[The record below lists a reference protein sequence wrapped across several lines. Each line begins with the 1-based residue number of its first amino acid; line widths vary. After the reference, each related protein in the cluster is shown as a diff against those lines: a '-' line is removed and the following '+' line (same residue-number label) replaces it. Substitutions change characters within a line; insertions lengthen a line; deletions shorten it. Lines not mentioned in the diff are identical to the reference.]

1 MQPFE
6 NRVGF
11 KLSFDRSEKRRESAR
26 EKFTPTRSR
35 IVMRAVLTTGVG
47 FAAPPR
53 KSRASYARRTPQ
65 LSVTCRN
72 RILFREGEVQREDDG
87 VVSVSLSSADPRA
100 VHARDVLKV
109 RKGDTLRVGVLN
121 DAPATADVHTCPT
134 DADPSGELTLRW
146 RAGEERDDPDTAR
159 RALSSRAASVLGGV
173 ADGFRGAAY
182 DGIATH
188 GRFHDT
194 SVRIDLLLAVPRPK
208 VLKRLWAPLASLGV
222 GAVYLTNA
230 ARVEK
235 CYFDASSVAAETVQ
249 RELIRGLEQSGD
261 VFVPRVTLV
270 KRFPAVLDA
279 IGVTGRDPRR
289 ESVRAL
295 TASLDEAKEKAARR
309 ALDESPADDVRH
321 RLLADDLD
329 TPLMLVAQPG
339 STVTLRRAL
348 RGAGADAWG
357 YGPRRVVLAIGPE
370 GGWSDHELS
379 VLRKGGFAEVALGN
393 RTLATDVACVALIA
407 AIKERTESW

>member
-1 MQPFE
+1 
-6 NRVGF
+6 
-11 KLSFDRSEKRRESAR
+11 
-26 EKFTPTRSR
+26 
-35 IVMRAVLTTGVG
+35 MRAVLTTGVG
-47 FAAPPR
+47 FTAPPR
-53 KSRASYARRTPQ
+53 RSRASQARRTPR

-72 RILFREGEVQREDDG
+72 RILFREGEVQRGDDG
-87 VVSVSLSSADPRA
+87 DVSVSLSSADPRA

-109 RKGDTLRVGVLN
+109 CKGDTLRVGVLN
-121 DAPATADVHTCPT
+121 DAPATADVRACPT
-134 DADPSGELTLRW
+134 DADPSADLTLRW

-159 RALSSRAASVLGGV
+159 RALSSHLAPGVL
-173 ADGFRGAAY
+173 RGAAAEL
-182 DGIATH
+182 GVAKH
-188 GRFHDT
+188 GGTSVHDT

-208 VLKRLWAPLASLGV
+208 VLRRLWAPLASLGV

-279 IGVTGRDPRR
+279 IGVTGRDPKR

-295 TASLDEAKEKAARR
+295 TASLEDDPENENEKAPPDGRR
-309 ALDESPADDVRH
+309 DRRRRADDVD
-321 RLLADDLD
+321 A
-329 TPLMLVAQPG
+329 PLMLVAQPG
-339 STVTLRRAL
+339 SAVTLRRAL

-357 YGPRRVVLAIGPE
+357 YGPKRVVLAIGPE

-379 VLRKGGFAEVALGN
+379 VLTEGGFQEVALGN
-393 RTLATDVACVALIA
+393 RTLATDVACVALVA
-407 AIKERTESW
+407 AVKERTESW

>member
-1 MQPFE
+1 
-6 NRVGF
+6 
-11 KLSFDRSEKRRESAR
+11 
-26 EKFTPTRSR
+26 
-35 IVMRAVLTTGVG
+35 MRAVLTTGVG

-53 KSRASYARRTPQ
+53 RSRAFHARRTPR

-72 RILFREGEVQREDDG
+72 RILFREGEVQRGDDG
-87 VVSVSLSSADPRA
+87 DVSVSLSSADPRA

-109 RKGDTLRVGVLN
+109 CKGDTLRVGVLN
-121 DAPATADVHTCPT
+121 DAPATADVRACPT
-134 DADPSGELTLRW
+134 DADPSADLTLRW

-159 RALSSRAASVLGGV
+159 RALSSHLAPVVL
-173 ADGFRGAAY
+173 RGAAAEL
-182 DGIATH
+182 GVAKH
-188 GRFHDT
+188 GGTSVHDT

-208 VLKRLWAPLASLGV
+208 VLRRLWAPLASLGV

-279 IGVTGRDPRR
+279 IGVTGRDPKR

-295 TASLDEAKEKAARR
+295 TASLEDDENEKAFRQRR
-309 ALDESPADDVRH
+309 ADDVD
-321 RLLADDLD
+321 A
-329 TPLMLVAQPG
+329 PLMLVAQPG
-339 STVTLRRAL
+339 SAVTLRRAL

-357 YGPRRVVLAIGPE
+357 YGPKRVVLAIGPE

-379 VLRKGGFAEVALGN
+379 VLTEGGFQEVALGN
-393 RTLATDVACVALIA
+393 RTLATDVACVALVA
-407 AIKERTESW
+407 AVKERTESW

>member
-1 MQPFE
+1 
-6 NRVGF
+6 
-11 KLSFDRSEKRRESAR
+11 
-26 EKFTPTRSR
+26 
-35 IVMRAVLTTGVG
+35 MRAVLTTGVG

-53 KSRASYARRTPQ
+53 RSRASQARRTPR

-72 RILFREGEVQREDDG
+72 RILFREGEVQRGDDG
-87 VVSVSLSSADPRA
+87 DVSVSLSSADPRA

-109 RKGDTLRVGVLN
+109 CKGDTLRVGVLN
-121 DAPATADVHTCPT
+121 DAPATADVRACPT
-134 DADPSGELTLRW
+134 DADPSADLTLRW

-159 RALSSRAASVLGGV
+159 RALSSHLAPGVL
-173 ADGFRGAAY
+173 RGAAAEL
-182 DGIATH
+182 GVAKH
-188 GRFHDT
+188 GGTSVHDT

-208 VLKRLWAPLASLGV
+208 VLRRLWAPLASLGV

-270 KRFPAVLDA
+270 KRFPAALDA
-279 IGVTGRDPRR
+279 IGVTGRDPKR

-295 TASLDEAKEKAARR
+295 TASLEDDPSSNENEKAPPDGRR
-309 ALDESPADDVRH
+309 DRRRRADDVD
-321 RLLADDLD
+321 A
-329 TPLMLVAQPG
+329 PLMLVAQPG
-339 STVTLRRAL
+339 SAVTLRRAL

-357 YGPRRVVLAIGPE
+357 YGPKRVVLAIGPE

-379 VLRKGGFAEVALGN
+379 VLTEGGFREVALGN
-393 RTLATDVACVALIA
+393 RTLATDVACVALVA
-407 AIKERTESW
+407 AVKERTESW

>member
-1 MQPFE
+1 
-6 NRVGF
+6 
-11 KLSFDRSEKRRESAR
+11 
-26 EKFTPTRSR
+26 
-35 IVMRAVLTTGVG
+35 MRAVLTTGVG

-53 KSRASYARRTPQ
+53 RSRASQARRTPR

-72 RILFREGEVQREDDG
+72 RILFREGEVQRGDDG
-87 VVSVSLSSADPRA
+87 DVSVSLSSADPRA

-109 RKGDTLRVGVLN
+109 CKGDTLRVGVLN
-121 DAPATADVHTCPT
+121 DAPATADVRACPT
-134 DADPSGELTLRW
+134 DADPSADLTLRW

-159 RALSSRAASVLGGV
+159 RALSSHLAPGVL
-173 ADGFRGAAY
+173 RGAAAEL
-182 DGIATH
+182 GVAKH
-188 GRFHDT
+188 GGTSVHDT

-208 VLKRLWAPLASLGV
+208 VLRRLWAPLASLGV

-279 IGVTGRDPRR
+279 IGVTGRDPKR

-295 TASLDEAKEKAARR
+295 TASLEDDPENENEKEKAPPDGRR
-309 ALDESPADDVRH
+309 DRRRRADDVD
-321 RLLADDLD
+321 A
-329 TPLMLVAQPG
+329 PLMLVAQPG
-339 STVTLRRAL
+339 SAVTLRRAL

-357 YGPRRVVLAIGPE
+357 YGPKRVVLAIGPE

-379 VLRKGGFAEVALGN
+379 VLTEGGFQEVALGN
-393 RTLATDVACVALIA
+393 RTLATDVACVALVA
-407 AIKERTESW
+407 AVKERTESW

>member
-1 MQPFE
+1 
-6 NRVGF
+6 
-11 KLSFDRSEKRRESAR
+11 
-26 EKFTPTRSR
+26 
-35 IVMRAVLTTGVG
+35 MRAVLTAGVG

-53 KSRASYARRTPQ
+53 KSRASYARRTPR

-87 VVSVSLSSADPRA
+87 DVSVSLSSADPRA

-121 DAPATADVHTCPT
+121 DAPATANVHTCPT

-279 IGVTGRDPRR
+279 IGVTGRDPKR

-295 TASLDEAKEKAARR
+295 TASLEDDPENENEKAPPDGRR
-309 ALDESPADDVRH
+309 DRRRRADDVD
-321 RLLADDLD
+321 A
-329 TPLMLVAQPG
+329 PLMLVAQPG
-339 STVTLRRAL
+339 SAVTLRRAL

-357 YGPRRVVLAIGPE
+357 YGPKRVVLAIGPE

-379 VLRKGGFAEVALGN
+379 VLTEGGFQEVALGN
-393 RTLATDVACVALIA
+393 RTLATDVACVALVA
-407 AIKERTESW
+407 AVKERTESW

>member
-1 MQPFE
+1 
-6 NRVGF
+6 
-11 KLSFDRSEKRRESAR
+11 
-26 EKFTPTRSR
+26 
-35 IVMRAVLTTGVG
+35 MRAVLTAGVG

-53 KSRASYARRTPQ
+53 KSRASYARRTPR

-87 VVSVSLSSADPRA
+87 DVSVSLSSADPRA

-121 DAPATADVHTCPT
+121 DAPATANVHTCPT
-134 DADPSGELTLRW
+134 DADPSGDLTLRW

-159 RALSSRAASVLGGV
+159 RALSSRAPRVLGGA

-188 GRFHDT
+188 GTSVHDT
-194 SVRIDLLLAVPRPK
+194 SVRVDLLLAVPRPK
-208 VLKRLWAPLASLGV
+208 VLKRLWAPLASMGV

-235 CYFDASSVAAETVQ
+235 CYFDASSVAADTVE

-279 IGVTGRDPRR
+279 IGVTGREPRR

-295 TASLDEAKEKAARR
+295 TASLDEATK
-309 ALDESPADDVRH
+309 DESAATSSAPAETR

-339 STVTLRRAL
+339 ASATLRRAL

-379 VLRKGGFAEVALGN
+379 ILRKGGFAEVALGN